1 MPVMGLDSVR
11 ERIAAASAAARRP
24 GDEVT
29 LVIVSKGQSVDSI
42 RALYDRG
49 ERDFGENRAQ
59 ELAAKVGQ
67 LPGDIRWHFVGPLQS
82 NKARI
87 VRPIVTLL
95 HSLDRPELGSV
106 WMKGP
111 GLAPPALLQV
121 NVGEEPQKHG
131 VDPAGAVRI
140 FADLVAIGID
150 LAGLMAI
157 PPFAGNPEAMRRY
170 FVEMRRLA
178 SLVEK
183 DHPGR
188 SALSMGMTDDF
199 EVAIQEGAN
208 FVRIGRAIFSD
219 N

>member
-1 MPVMGLDSVR
+1 MVVMGLDSVR
-11 ERIAAASAAARRP
+11 RRIEAAVARADRSP
-24 GDEVT
+24 NDVT

-42 RALYDRG
+42 SALYDRG

-67 LPGDIRWHFVGPLQS
+67 LPRDIRWHFIGPLQS

-95 HSLDRPELGSV
+95 HSLDRPELGPA

-121 NVGEEPQKHG
+121 NIGKEQQKHG
-131 VDPAGAVRI
+131 IDPADAVGV
-140 FADLVAIGID
+140 FADLVGTGIN

-157 PPFAGNPEAMRRY
+157 PPLANDPEATRP
-170 FVEMRRLA
+170 FFGEMRRLA
-178 SLVEK
+178 ILVERE
-183 DHPGR
+183 HPGGT
-188 SALSMGMTDDF
+188 ALSMGMTDDF
-199 EVAIQEGAN
+199 EVAIEEGAT
-208 FVRIGRAIFSD
+208 FVRVGRAIFSD
-219 N
+219 K